1 MANKCPNRNN
11 SRNKIAGKERT
22 FLFEEFS
29 DIESVDSDDESVN
42 SIDEIQV
49 PEVDEVMMREKIP
62 EEIENVIIIG
72 SIRRVICIIH
82 VFKCTFYPVM
92 KKRYLCSQC
101 NAEICCV
108 CITKY
113 FGIEHKE
120 EDNRKSNSDSLVI
133 KNLQLEVENLKLKS
147 RNIRGQNP
155 R

>member
-62 EEIENVIIIG
+62 EEIEKCNHNWQYKKG
-72 SIRRVICIIH
+72 NMYNPC
-82 VFKCTFYPVM
+82 FKCTFYPVM